1 MKEDIPLFQG
11 MTEEEIR
18 QVEAWTESFSTSE
31 DRLAEIQEMIA
42 VQKTL
47 EGKKRDEELRRKYLK
62 GWMVKVETPDF
73 TTEDVMAE
81 RSPEAKKLLLELFPE
96 LDSSAEIPLP
106 NIKIESKE

>member
-42 VQKTL
+42 V
-47 EGKKRDEELRRKYLK
+47 
-62 GWMVKVETPDF
+62 
-73 TTEDVMAE
+73 
-81 RSPEAKKLLLELFPE
+81 
-96 LDSSAEIPLP
+96 
-106 NIKIESKE
+106 